1 MKTRIPGGQRA
12 RAQIPAAHVD
22 ARQTRQ
28 RVEAAP
34 KTKPPDATLRQILA
48 PGVSGA
54 KGSCQACAEQVYG
67 LLASHVDQGNRANQN
82 LGAQLI
88 TWAENAGARDA
99 GARNHTAI
107 TATWEGIKYVVDTS
121 LGQLGGPDLFVGPVA
136 SWRAYVPYLV
146 NAPDC
151 RVSAVRFDEQET
163 PFTASTMQQI
173 RLHHESQYP
182 PASPHAVQ
190 RGASVADPTKPD
202 Q

>member
-1 MKTRIPGGQRA
+1 MKTRIPSGQRA
-12 RAQIPAAHVD
+12 RAQIPTAQVG

-48 PGVSGA
+48 PCISKA

-67 LLASHVDQGNRANQN
+67 LLASHVDQDNKANEN
-82 LGAQLI
+82 LSAQLI

-99 GARNHTAI
+99 GARNHTAL

-121 LGQLGGPDLFVGPVA
+121 LGQFGGPDLFVGSVA
-136 SWRAYVPYLV
+136 YWRVYVPYLV

-151 RVSAVRFDEQET
+151 RVSALRFDEQKT
-163 PFTASTMQQI
+163 PFTISAMQQI
-173 RLHHESQYP
+173 RLLHERQYP
-182 PASPHAVQ
+182 PASRHAVQ
-190 RGASVADPTKPD
+190 GASVADPTKPD